1 MRLATLVLFAL
12 ITLPGIARAELNVVT
27 SIRPLAL
34 LLGDLGGEH
43 VQVTTLVPNA
53 GSIHHYSMRVSDRMA
68 VAKADLVVLVGAGL
82 EPFMGK
88 LSGIDADKVLRMDV
102 LPGVETHGLEGGD
115 DDHHHDG
122 HIDPHLWLSPAN
134 SALLAEV
141 ISDRLIAL
149 MPDQRELF
157 EQRLT
162 EVLASQRRLSDGVN
176 LPDGV
181 DYFAYHNAFTYLL
194 HPFGITLQ
202 GVLTNVNESRVGM
215 RSMYRIKQAVQ
226 GASKACVLVQSN
238 AREVSEKILGQVN
251 FAEIDVLADQHE
263 YTSYSEYLAA
273 MLRAIADC

>member
-1 MRLATLVLFAL
+1 MRLATLVLFTLMA
-12 ITLPGIARAELNVVT
+12 LPGFARADLNVVT
-27 SIRPLAL
+27 SIKPLAL

-68 VAKADLVVLVGAGL
+68 VAKADMVVLVGAGL

-88 LSGIDADKVLRMDV
+88 LSGIDADQMLRMDV
-102 LPGVETHGLEGGD
+102 LPGVETHGLEGND
-115 DDHHHDG
+115 DEHNHDS

-134 SALLAEV
+134 SALLAKA
-141 ISDRLIAL
+141 ISESLIRL
-149 MPDQRELF
+149 MPDQRAFF

-162 EVLASQRRLSDGVN
+162 EVLASQHRLSDGVN

-194 HPFGITLQ
+194 HPFGITLR

-215 RSMYRIKQAVQ
+215 RSLYRIKQAVQ

>member
-12 ITLPGIARAELNVVT
+12 VALPGIARADLNVVT
-27 SIRPLAL
+27 SIKPLAL
-34 LLGDLGGEH
+34 LLSDLGGEH
-43 VQVTTLVPNA
+43 VEVTTLVPNS

-68 VAKADLVVLVGAGL
+68 VSKADLVVLVGSGL

-102 LPGVETHGLEGGD
+102 LPSVETHGLQSDGD
-115 DDHHHDG
+115 DHQHDG

-134 SALLAEV
+134 SALLAEA
-141 ISDRLIAL
+141 ISERLISL
-149 MPDQRELF
+149 LPEQREFF
-157 EQRLT
+157 EQRLIA
-162 EVLASQRRLSDGVN
+162 VLAEQRRLMDGVDF
-176 LPDGV
+176 PDGV

-215 RSMYRIKQAVQ
+215 RSLYRIKQAVQ

-251 FAEIDVLADQHE
+251 FAEIDVLAGQHE

-273 MLRAIADC
+273 MLTSIADC